1 MEKNIKFEKTKDG
14 SIVLVDNYGN
24 EIEPIPL
31 VSSVDKDEIVWVFLH
46 GDKIFCR
53 QENLDTVLFEFGE
66 SGKVP
71 YYHVYDSGVEIV
83 VIYPFVSKKESFE
96 LWEIL
101 SMLE

>member
-1 MEKNIKFEKTKDG
+1 MERKVEFKKNEDS

-31 VSSVDKDEIVWVFLH
+31 VSSIEKDVVVGVFLH

-53 QENLDTVLFEFGE
+53 QEDLSTVLFEFEE
-66 SGKVP
+66 SGKFP
-71 YYHVYDSGVEIV
+71 YYHVYDAGVEIV
-83 VIYPFVSKKESFE
+83 VIYPFLSKESFE